1 MCPGA
6 WAHPWISY
14 GAVPPMG
21 YVEARD
27 LHKHFGDVRAVD
39 GVDLE
44 VTEGE
49 LLVLLGPSGCGK
61 TTLMRMIA
69 GLETPTAG
77 EIYIAGERVDED
89 VPPRARGIA
98 MVFQSYALYPHKT
111 AYRNIAFPLEAAGQ
125 SPQGIK
131 ERVHTGARM
140 FGLERLLNRFP
151 RQLSGGERQRV
162 ALARAVVRDPKVF
175 LFDEPLSNL
184 DAQLRAIARY
194 ELKEF
199 QRQLGTTTIYVT
211 HDQVEAM
218 GLGDRIAVM
227 SKGRV
232 RQIGTPQQV
241 YENPADTFVA
251 TFLGSPPMNLVE
263 HDERTLYGFRPEH
276 FLPPSAFPSDEPVFI
291 YHLRVRQVEHLGADR
306 LVYGYLE
313 EESRSDQPVIADL
326 PVTLTTPIAEQQV
339 YEFAVPRAAMRYFDR
354 GTGLGRPDDPA

>member
-1 MCPGA
+1 
-6 WAHPWISY
+6 
-14 GAVPPMG
+14 MG
-21 YVEARD
+21 YVETRD
-27 LHKHFGDVRAVD
+27 LHKHYGEVRAVD

-44 VTEGE
+44 VNEGE

-69 GLETPTAG
+69 GLEVPTSG
-77 EIYIAGERVDED
+77 EISIAGERVDEG

-111 AYRNIAFPLEAAGQ
+111 AFRNIAFPLEAAGQ
-125 SPQGIK
+125 PPERVK
-131 ERVHTGARM
+131 ERVQGGARM
-140 FGLERLLNRFP
+140 FGIERLLGRFP

-162 ALARAVVRDPKVF
+162 ALARAVVRDPRVF

-227 SKGRV
+227 EKGRV
-232 RQIGTPQQV
+232 RQIGTPQDV
-241 YENPADTFVA
+241 YDYPADTFVA

-263 HDERTLYGFRPEH
+263 HDERTLLGFRPEQL
-276 FLPPSAFPSDEPVFI
+276 LPRSIFPSSQPVFS

-306 LVYGYLE
+306 LIYGYLE
-313 EESRSDQPVIADL
+313 EETRADQPVIADL
-326 PVTLTTPIAEQQV
+326 PVTITLPIAEQQV
-339 YEFAVPRAAMRYFDR
+339 YEFAVPRSAMRSFDR
-354 GTGLGRPDDPA
+354 ATGLRRDGAA

>member
-1 MCPGA
+1 
-6 WAHPWISY
+6 
-14 GAVPPMG
+14 MG
-21 YVEARD
+21 YVETRA
-27 LHKHFGDVRAVD
+27 LQKHFGDVHAVD

-77 EIYIAGERVDED
+77 EIYIAGQRVDEGI
-89 VPPRARGIA
+89 PPRARGVA

-111 AYRNIAFPLEAAGQ
+111 AYRNIAFPLEASGQ
-125 SPQGIK
+125 PSEAVK
-131 ERVHTGARM
+131 EKVQTGARR
-140 FGLERLLNRFP
+140 FGLERLLGRFP

-162 ALARAVVRDPKVF
+162 ALARAVVRDPRVF

-227 SKGRV
+227 EKGRI
-232 RQIGTPQQV
+232 RQIGTPQDV

-263 HDERTLYGFRPEH
+263 HDETTLIGFRPEH
-276 FLPPSAFPSDEPVFI
+276 LLPKSTYPSAETVFA

-306 LVYGYLE
+306 LIYGYLE
-313 EESRSDQPVIADL
+313 EETRSDQPVIASL
-326 PVTLTTPIAEQQV
+326 PVTIPQPITERQV
-339 YEFAVPRAAMRYFDR
+339 YEFAVPRRAMRYFDR
-354 GTGLGRPDDPA
+354 RTGLRRDGAA

>member
-1 MCPGA
+1 MA
-6 WAHPWISY
+6 
-14 GAVPPMG
+14 
-21 YVEARD
+21 YVEARG
-27 LHKHFGDVRAVD
+27 LQKHFGDVHAVD
-39 GVDLE
+39 GVDLA
-44 VTEGE
+44 VSEGE

-69 GLETPTAG
+69 GLEAPTSG
-77 EIYIAGERVDED
+77 EIYIAGQRVDEG
-89 VPPRARGIA
+89 VPPRARGVA

-125 SPQGIK
+125 TPAAVRD
-131 ERVHTGARM
+131 RVQTGARR
-140 FGLERLLNRFP
+140 FGLERLLGRFP

-162 ALARAVVRDPKVF
+162 ALARAVVRDPRVF

-227 SKGRV
+227 EKGKV
-232 RQIGTPQQV
+232 RQIGTPQDV

-263 HDERTLYGFRPEH
+263 HDERTLIGFRPEH
-276 FLPPSAFPSDEPVFI
+276 FLPRSTYSSAEAVFT

-306 LVYGYLE
+306 LIYGFLE
-313 EESRSDQPVIADL
+313 EESRSDQPVIAAL
-326 PVTLTTPIAEQQV
+326 PVTIPQPIAETQA
-339 YEFAVPRAAMRYFDR
+339 YEFAVPRTAMRYFDR
-354 GTGLGRPDDPA
+354 GTGLRRDGAA